1 MMDKKLAV
9 PGTLLFL
16 DQVVISAGSWA
27 FWLVISRITSSSQI
41 GLAITVYT
49 LVLII
54 SLVSQLGL
62 EYTLVKKLSVQRSNV
77 LGTTLIMELLL
88 SIGLVPVLFY
98 AISYLHEG
106 SLTQF
111 HWISI
116 LILFISSLAFVSR
129 LALLG
134 VSDARSVLIIDS
146 VSIGIRFATGFVL
159 VSYGYEASGILI
171 SLVLQSLVVS
181 CAALYVGRKAFDFKI
196 NMKYAMEIMKDAL
209 INTPTKLSR
218 MFIITICVV
227 LLAFLGLSSSDV
239 GVFYIALM
247 ISIAAGSFASSIA
260 FMAIPASS
268 STNDD
273 NLSVDSL
280 RIGLSLTAPIIVA
293 LILTPGA
300 ILSLIGPEYQSAET
314 VLRVLSIG
322 ILPSIVVLN
331 TISRFNILSQSKKI
345 LWIGITQI
353 TSFLISFFLLVPSYG
368 MLGGAFAILIAF
380 LCSFVL
386 SVIWS
391 KKIMIRI
398 IASSCAS
405 IAISWGFGY
414 ILQLVFAS
422 INPIWI
428 IMSGMVLAL
437 VITVAFGNLSRTEM
451 QRLLG
456 ALVKRG

>member
-1 MMDKKLAV
+1 MDKKLAV

-88 SIGLVPVLFY
+88 SIGLIPILFY
-98 AISYLHEG
+98 AMSYLHEG

-111 HWISI
+111 YWISI

-196 NMKYAMEIMKDAL
+196 NMKYAMEILKDAL

-268 STNDD
+268 STND

-293 LILTPGA
+293 LILTPRA

-331 TISRFNILSQSKKI
+331 AISRFNILSQSKKI

>member
-16 DQVVISAGSWA
+16 DQVAISAGSWA
-27 FWLVISRITSSSQI
+27 FWLVITRITSSSQI

-54 SLVSQLGL
+54 SLASQLGL

-77 LGTTLIMELLL
+77 IGTALIMELLI
-88 SIGLVPVLFY
+88 SIGLVPVLLY

-106 SLTQF
+106 SVSQF

-134 VSDARSVLIIDS
+134 VSDAKSVLIIDS
-146 VSIGIRFATGFVL
+146 VSIGTRFATGFIL

-171 SLVLQSLVVS
+171 ALVLQSLVVS
-181 CAALYVGRKAFDFKI
+181 CAALYIGRKAIDFKI
-196 NMKYAMEIMKDAL
+196 NMKYIAEIMKDAL

-218 MFIITICVV
+218 MFIVTISVV
-227 LLAFLGLSSSDV
+227 LLAFLGFSSSDV

-247 ISIAAGSFASSIA
+247 VSLAAGSFASSIA

-268 STNDD
+268 SAND

-293 LILTPGA
+293 LILSPGP
-300 ILSLIGPEYQSAET
+300 ILSLIGPEYGSAQT
-314 VLRVLSIG
+314 VLAVLSIG

-331 TISRFNILSQSKKI
+331 AISRFNILNQSTKI

-353 TSFLISFFLLVPSYG
+353 TSFLISFFLLVPSHG

-398 IASSCAS
+398 IAASCAS

-414 ILQLVFAS
+414 TLQLVFAS

-428 IMSGMVLAL
+428 IMSGMALAL
-437 VITVAFGNLSRTEM
+437 VITIALGNLSRTEM
-451 QRLLG
+451 RRLLRDII
-456 ALVKRG
+456 KRG

>member
-88 SIGLVPVLFY
+88 SIGLIPILFY
-98 AISYLHEG
+98 AMSYLHEG

-111 HWISI
+111 YWISI

-181 CAALYVGRKAFDFKI
+181 GAALYVGRKAFDFKI
-196 NMKYAMEIMKDAL
+196 NMKYAMEILKDAL

-268 STNDD
+268 STND

-331 TISRFNILSQSKKI
+331 AISRFNILSQSKKI